1 MENDIRFYNSLTRQK
16 EKFEP
21 LEKNTV
27 KMYAC
32 GITPSAEAHIG
43 HLYQALI
50 YDIMRKFLVKEDY
63 NVIYARNYTDVD
75 DKIIAKS
82 NELNVPASEYAEK
95 MIKNIDKE
103 MKAFQIGEPDIWLYA
118 TKTIKDMIKFIS
130 KLIEKGKAYKTPN
143 DDVYFSVE
151 TFKEYGKL
159 SGRRTEEALDGVRI
173 ENDEYK
179 RSPLDF
185 ALWKSAKE
193 GEPYWESPWGNGRP
207 GWHIECSVMNYVTF
221 GDQIDIHGGGRDLL
235 FPHHE
240 NEIAQTESL
249 TGKSFAKYWIHN
261 GLIRVNGQKM
271 SKSLGNS
278 LLMKDLRKD
287 YHIEVIK
294 MALLQ
299 NSYHTDINIT
309 EKLFQDAE
317 KHLYNFYKV
326 LLLAKE
332 KFGEFSG
339 NDSKVEEDFDEAMR
353 DDLNTSKAISY
364 LFNIFKEAKEK
375 IAKNDKSVIA
385 TLNSVI
391 STYSLLGLFKE
402 DAKVFVEQVDKK
414 LKFNVPE
421 DIKKLAEER
430 WQAKKDRNFEKAD
443 ELRKEIFE
451 KGFEIKDSKDGYEIL
466 KLN

>member
-1 MENDIRFYNSLTRQK
+1 MNKNIKFYNSLTRQK
-16 EKFEP
+16 EDFVP
-21 LEKNTV
+21 LDDHNV

-50 YDIMRKFLVKEDY
+50 YDIMRKFLVKEGY
-63 NVIYARNYTDVD
+63 NVVYARNYTDVD

-82 NELNVPASEYAEK
+82 NELGVPASEYAEK
-95 MIKNIDKE
+95 MIEEIDSE
-103 MKAFQIGEPDIWLYA
+103 MHAFQIGEPDIWLYA
-118 TKTIKDMIKFIS
+118 TKTIPDMIKFIS
-130 KLIEKGKAYKTPN
+130 KLIEKGKAYPTPN
-143 DDVYFSVE
+143 GDVYFSVDK
-151 TFKEYGKL
+151 FKEYGKL

-173 ENDEYK
+173 ENDEFK
-179 RSPLDF
+179 KSPLDF

-193 GEPYWESPWGNGRP
+193 GEPYWESPWGRGRP

-221 GDQIDIHGGGRDLL
+221 GEQIDIHGGGRDLL

-249 TGKSFAKYWIHN
+249 TGKPFAKYWIHN

-278 LLMKDLRKD
+278 LLMKDLKKN

-294 MALLQ
+294 LALLQ

-309 EKLFQDAE
+309 DKLFEDAE

-326 LLLAKE
+326 LFEAQE
-332 KFGEFSG
+332 KLQKFSG
-339 NDSKVEEDFDEAMR
+339 EDKKVEEDFDDAMR
-353 DDLNTSKAISY
+353 DDLNTSKALSY

-375 IAKNDKSVIA
+375 VAKGDESVSA

-391 STYSLLGLFKE
+391 DTYSLLGLFKE
-402 DAKVFVEQVDKK
+402 EPKAFLEGVDRKNK
-414 LKFNVPE
+414 A
-421 DIKKLAEER
+421 DIPDEIKALAERR
-430 WQAKKDRNFEKAD
+430 WQAKREKNFALADSLRADLENLGYVVKDTRE
-443 ELRKEIFE
+443 
-451 KGFEIKDSKDGYEIL
+451 GYEIS
-466 KLN
+466 KA